1 MGKKKRLYL
10 KVLNLLKKSLLTLN
24 WLLGEVPFQI
34 PQKARMEISDSC
46 FLSVDLLHCQ
56 QFVSAS

>member
-34 PQKARMEISDSC
+34 PQKARMEISDS
-46 FLSVDLLHCQ
+46 
-56 QFVSAS
+56 